1 MPRLVRLPDD
11 VTVLIELPPWRVT
24 RNVLNSVTSTTD
36 SWSRYHSFVFPRME
50 IWNWG
55 TCTRVVG
62 SHITFFSSTTFRR
75 EISYHLLQLQQS
87 WSIFNMQ
94 GRVHQGPGLRKT
106 ATLNKSVE
114 QEALY
119 LQPRRISRIWC
130 YLEET
135 KGHTSGNSSGSLS
148 DLWCDVGSYQPVLSS
163 LITTETFDYR
173 LNTYCDK
180 SSEESRW
187 FFVIFLLHFRIF
199 LLLEMMMKAV

>member
-1 MPRLVRLPDD
+1 MLVSPGGQGSHTWFKWMDRYQASASPDD
-11 VTVLIELPPWRVT
+11 RSIV
-24 RNVLNSVTSTTD
+24 
-36 SWSRYHSFVFPRME
+36 
-50 IWNWG
+50 WNQ
-55 TCTRVVG
+55 
-62 SHITFFSSTTFRR
+62 
-75 EISYHLLQLQQS
+75 ES

>member
-1 MPRLVRLPDD
+1 MKSDEERVKLCDLNNRQLVQISQLC
-11 VTVLIELPPWRVT
+11 V
-24 RNVLNSVTSTTD
+24 S
-36 SWSRYHSFVFPRME
+36 HME

-55 TCTRVVG
+55 TYTRVVG

-75 EISYHLLQLQQS
+75 EMSYHLLQLQQS

-94 GRVHQGPGLRKT
+94 GRVDQGPGLRKT
-106 ATLNKSVE
+106 ATLNKRVE

-119 LQPRRISRIWC
+119 LQPKRISRILC